1 VKGDFVMPS
10 IATEKA
16 TIYYETHGNG
26 PPVVFAHGGGGN
38 TIEWFQQIPAFA
50 KRYRCILFD
59 HRGWGRSHCDVDD
72 IHPRYFAGDAF
83 AVMDDLGIERCAIIA
98 HAIGGWTA
106 LAAGIEAP
114 DRVACIAMS
123 GTAGG
128 VLTERLLHAFAT
140 GPGQAVGTREIVN
153 AVTAPSFENRQPELM
168 FLMRQLGRLNQNVGP
183 AMLRLLDPA
192 TGVTVERLKGYRVPT
207 LAIGGAESRVIP
219 PDVLREAVAV
229 IPGAEFYEMP
239 GAGHAPPFENAA
251 AYNAVVL
258 DYLAKHYN

>member
-1 VKGDFVMPS
+1 MPS

-50 KRYRCILFD
+50 KRYRCVLFD

-72 IHPRYFAGDAF
+72 IHPRYFAGDMF

-106 LAAGIEAP
+106 LAAGIESP

-140 GPGQAVGTREIVN
+140 GPGQAVGTREILN
-153 AVTAPSFENRQPELM
+153 AITAPSFEDRQPELM
-168 FLMRQLGRLNQNVGP
+168 FLLRQLGGLNQNVGP

-219 PDVLREAVAV
+219 PDVLSEAVAV

-251 AYNAVVL
+251 PYNAVVL